1 MDVRDIAL
9 RTMVLR
15 RYDVPVSEKTGLSVT
30 IPIERRREWGVR
42 GGTDHDKVVMKYDPI
57 TQIILIAPPEVFEN
71 LKTDSRK
78 NDLVRDGA
86 GDVHKKS
93 LHAGNCPSVEADCEN
108 TQPGSKV
115 KENMRG

>member
-1 MDVRDIAL
+1 MIWSKSINVYEKPRSTVAGVPSWWIDKMDIEPGDDNL
-9 RTMVLR
+9 TMFI
-15 RYDVPVSEKTGLSVT
+15 DDATGYLVICPTEIFNS
-30 IPIERRREWGVR
+30 G
-42 GGTDHDKVVMKYDPI
+42 
-57 TQIILIAPPEVFEN
+57 N
-71 LKTDSRK
+71 SK